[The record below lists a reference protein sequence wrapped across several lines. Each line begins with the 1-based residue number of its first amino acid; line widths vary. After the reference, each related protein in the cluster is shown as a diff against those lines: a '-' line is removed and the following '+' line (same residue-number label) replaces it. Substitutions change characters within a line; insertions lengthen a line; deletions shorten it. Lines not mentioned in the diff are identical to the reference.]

1 MDIVLV
7 EPNIAGNIGAVAR
20 SMKNFGFKK
29 LILVNPQAN
38 PKSEEAICR
47 AKNAQEVLKKA
58 KIVSSLDKLK
68 YDYKIGT
75 SGKLGSDYN
84 ISRTPLTPKELA
96 QQVAKLKKTK
106 IALFFGR
113 ESHGLRNEEL
123 GQMDFLV
130 HIPSNDAYPVLNLS
144 HAVTILLY
152 ELSQMHFSEKLTKQF
167 TPLKEKDK
175 KIILGLTDDILDTL
189 EFQRENKKETQQ
201 LLWKKLITKSF
212 LTRREGFALMGFLRK
227 ILRKNK

>member
-7 EPNIAGNIGAVAR
+7 EPEIAGNIGAVAR

-29 LILVNPQAN
+29 LILVNPQAD

-68 YDYKIGT
+68 YDTMIGT

-84 ISRTPLTPKELA
+84 IARTPTTPRELA
-96 QQVAKLKKTK
+96 EEVSHLKKTK
-106 IALFFGR
+106 IALCFGR
-113 ESHGLRNEEL
+113 ESHGLTNEEL
-123 GQMDFLV
+123 EQMDYLV

-152 ELSQMHFSEKLTKQF
+152 ELAQSQYSETLKDQF
-167 TPLKEKDK
+167 KPLSKKDK
-175 KIILGLTDDILDTL
+175 DILLSLTDEILDNL
-189 EFQRENKKETQQ
+189 EFQRESKKETQH
-201 LLWKKLITKSF
+201 LLWKKLIAKSF
-212 LTRREGFALMGFLRK
+212 LSRREGFSLMGFLRK
-227 ILRKNK
+227 ILKKL